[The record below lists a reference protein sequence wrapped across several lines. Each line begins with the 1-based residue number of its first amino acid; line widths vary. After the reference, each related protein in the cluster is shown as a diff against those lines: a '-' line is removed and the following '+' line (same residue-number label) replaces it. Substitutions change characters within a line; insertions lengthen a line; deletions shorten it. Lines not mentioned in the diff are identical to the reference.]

1 MHPLYRN
8 LISALAI
15 SGMAACAT
23 ATLPS
28 YPIEHPA
35 NPQAPMAP
43 VTEPA
48 DSLTSSRRP
57 TVDPPAND
65 TSPPM
70 EHRHEKH

>member
-1 MHPLYRN
+1 MHPLFRN

-15 SGMAACAT
+15 SGLAGCAP

-43 VTEPA
+43 LTEPA
-48 DSLTSSRRP
+48 DSLTSSRWQ
-57 TVDPPAND
+57 TVEPPATD
-65 TSPPM
+65 TSPSM
-70 EHRHEKH
+70 DHRHEQH